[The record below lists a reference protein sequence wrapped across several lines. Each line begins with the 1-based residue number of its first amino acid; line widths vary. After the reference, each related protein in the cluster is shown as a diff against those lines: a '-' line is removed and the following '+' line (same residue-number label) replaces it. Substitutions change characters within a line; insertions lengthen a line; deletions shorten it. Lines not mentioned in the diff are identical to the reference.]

1 MKYYSEKTGKLYDS
15 LDELTAAES
24 KTDKKKERRKMLIKE
39 YNSLD
44 KEMNELLNKAE
55 EISKQMAEIRDEIDE
70 IDGVK
75 PSITAKEL
83 YNLFFN

>member
-15 LDELTAAES
+15 LDDLTAAEN
-24 KTDKKKERRKMLIKE
+24 KTDKKKERRKMLVKE
-39 YNSLD
+39 YDALD
-44 KEMNELLNKAE
+44 KEMEEVLKKAD
-55 EISKQMAEIRDEIDE
+55 EISKQLAEIRDEIDE